1 MLIADQNKCPWM
13 HEGNH
18 AISYSLVY
26 LNQPFFFFLIG
37 EISPKSEFQI
47 SKIKWF
53 CTFLV
58 AKGEGKKTFY
68 KLQKLHLLFLVCFF
82 PLESAIKFE
91 FFF

>member
-47 SKIKWF
+47 SKIK
-53 CTFLV
+53 
-58 AKGEGKKTFY
+58 
-68 KLQKLHLLFLVCFF
+68 
-82 PLESAIKFE
+82 
-91 FFF
+91 